1 MKQFIYLSEFN
12 TGPEATKKQQILFE
26 ADLSYAISEEY
37 RFIQTKSGDTFE
49 IDIDGNKVNLIE
61 VEVTEEELQAL
72 NAEPTEVEFDPE
84 FDLYDEDYCV
94 SCHNLMLIDDIINNT
109 LIKEED
115 ITPQQAD
122 TMLKLAKLKEMLG
135 GH

>member
-72 NAEPTEVEFDPE
+72 NAEPTEVDFDPE
-84 FDLYDEDYCV
+84 FGLYDEDYCV

-135 GH
+135 GN